1 MPTTAFSP
9 LHLLRPT
16 CSSCG
21 HLKAISNTQPQSGL
35 TGMAAACFSRS
46 SPPDHDLCWL
56 HTAAPVI
63 SDMVDILCSLPAK
76 ELTPLRDEQKRL
88 KQTQSALTEVTYWLK
103 LISTGK
109 LRVQRSL
116 PHRVTKDLSKITRV
130 RALSVL
136 KAQHKLSLL
145 VSSNHTP
152 NNGRLTSVLECFNFT
167 VIKKKI
173 YLLAFP
179 F

>member
-1 MPTTAFSP
+1 M
-9 LHLLRPT
+9 
-16 CSSCG
+16 
-21 HLKAISNTQPQSGL
+21 
-35 TGMAAACFSRS
+35 
-46 SPPDHDLCWL
+46 
-56 HTAAPVI
+56 

-109 LRVQRSL
+109 LRVRRSL

-130 RALSVL
+130 RALSML

-152 NNGRLTSVLECFNFT
+152 NNDRLTSVLECFNFT
-167 VIKKKI
+167 VIKKKYI
-173 YLLAFP
+173 SLLFL
-179 F
+179 FNFF